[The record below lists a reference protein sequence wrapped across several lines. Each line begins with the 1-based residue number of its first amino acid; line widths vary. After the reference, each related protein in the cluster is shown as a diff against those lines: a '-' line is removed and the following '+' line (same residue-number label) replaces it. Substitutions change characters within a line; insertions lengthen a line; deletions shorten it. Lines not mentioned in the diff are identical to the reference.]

1 MVDDTDIYDV
11 AIAGGGL
18 VGLAAALTLAA
29 AGYRVAVIERQP
41 AQRVRGDL
49 GYDIRSVA
57 LTAAS
62 KDLLCELAD
71 LEREDMAPIKAMHV
85 WEHDGAGALRFTPP
99 DGTDNLAW
107 VAENSAVVTC
117 LWRARLGKAR
127 LIKAAESRVT
137 FFVPASV
144 TALAATSDF
153 VTLTFRDGEN
163 GTGNCTEGALRA
175 RLAIAADGADSRLR
189 SLAGARVR
197 REPAPKSGAQ
207 MAVATVARTRHP
219 HRNIAWQRF
228 GATGPV
234 ALLPLA
240 DERSV
245 SIIWSVAESVGL
257 QLRDLTDENFKA
269 TLTNETEQVC
279 GGFEAIDRRFF
290 FPLQQTLATDFNPMQ
305 RVILAGDA
313 ARTLHPLAGQGVN
326 IGLEDVRAIAT
337 VLGTGTSASTGTG
350 KNKEKLTDPGALNRW
365 RDYADNRRRRSKMML
380 GLMRG
385 LLTAYCGARAGNPWM
400 RLARNTAVRCIDS
413 SPAVKAQLVREAFG
427 LGPLASQ

>member
-41 AQRVRGDL
+41 AQRVRGSL

-71 LEREDMAPIKAMHV
+71 LEREDLAPIKAMHV

-99 DGTDNLAW
+99 DGIDNLAW

-117 LWRARLGKAR
+117 LCQ
-127 LIKAAESRVT
+127 AAESRVT

-153 VTLTFRDGEN
+153 VTLAFRDGEN
-163 GTGNCTEGALRA
+163 GTEGALRA

-207 MAVATVARTRHP
+207 MAVATVARTRRP

-257 QLRDLTDENFKA
+257 QLRNLTDENFKA

-337 VLGTGTSASTGTG
+337 ALGTDTDASASASASASAR
-350 KNKEKLTDPGALNRW
+350 KEKTTDPGACNRW
-365 RDYADNRRRRSKMML
+365 RSYADNRRRRSKLML